1 MKYTADFEI
10 FSKEDCKY
18 YRSSDLKVEVIIY
31 QF

>member
-18 YRSSDLKVEVIIY
+18 YHTSELKVEIIFY
-31 QF
+31 DY